1 MTRKPWAFC
10 SSWKETK
17 TELSEDTLSI
27 SADLAF
33 DVDCT
38 VRSRSLSTVDAKAE
52 RNRTLVFLRMAL
64 SARAKA
70 DVGELATCSWALL
83 MVLCVSGGSVR
94 FFGADAEA
102 AGAARSF
109 CIARPY

>member
-33 DVDCT
+33 IFDVDCA
-38 VRSRSLSTVDAKAE
+38 VRSRSLITVDAKAE
-52 RNRTLVFLRMAL
+52 RNRTLVSLRMAL

-70 DVGELATCSWALL
+70 GVGELATCSWALL

-94 FFGADAEA
+94 FFGA
-102 AGAARSF
+102 
-109 CIARPY
+109 